1 MRIAMGLCLALLL
14 VCPVFNV
21 RGQDDAAA
29 PAVAMR
35 KERLLA
41 MANRLVDVQ
50 RTTPDENIQKIIEEN
65 HLADSAALEKLS
77 DSQNR
82 TKIIRVAIALYQAS
96 SYKSD
101 PVATGLM
108 KEFRITYTPNAGG
121 SPTNA
126 ALKPLAPKSVSP

>member
-14 VCPVFNV
+14 VCPAFNL
-21 RGQDDAAA
+21 RAQDDTAA
-29 PAVAMR
+29 PAVAIR
-35 KERLLA
+35 KTRLLA
-41 MANRLVDVQ
+41 MASRLIEVQ
-50 RTTPDENIQKIIEEN
+50 RTTPDENIRKIIEDN

-82 TKIIRVAIALYQAS
+82 TKIIRIAIALYQAS

-108 KEFRITYTPNAGG
+108 KEFQITYTPNAG

-126 ALKPLAPKSVSP
+126 AAKPAAPKSVSP

>member
-1 MRIAMGLCLALLL
+1 MGLCLALVL
-14 VCPVFNV
+14 VCPVFSV
-21 RGQDDAAA
+21 RAQDDDAP

-41 MANRLVDVQ
+41 MANRLLEVQ
-50 RTTPDENIQKIIEEN
+50 RTTPDENIQTIIEEN

-82 TKIIRVAIALYQAS
+82 TKIIRIAIALYQAS

-108 KEFRITYTPNAGG
+108 KEFQITYTPNAGG

-126 ALKPLAPKSVSP
+126 AERPEAPKSVSP